1 MSGICQQSDSVFWD
15 QQSYGTYFFE
25 NGSSK
30 ANLLTMD
37 ENIGSDYNGNC
48 IYTGIAYIRELL
60 IVLIYFTGIH
70 TPYYLLNENR

>member
-1 MSGICQQSDSVFWD
+1 MIGICEQSDSVFWD

-25 NGSSK
+25 NGSSE
-30 ANLLTMD
+30 ANLLTLD

-70 TPYYLLNENR
+70 TPYYLLNEN